1 MGQAMLI
8 EFANI
13 AQDQS
18 VAILAQRWAE
28 VKTLRIITV
37 LLGNPA
43 AVVDRYG
50 CKVNLALL

>member
-1 MGQAMLI
+1 MLI